1 MIDFILVPIISFFL
15 GLFTDRR
22 RSDHQKDLQ
31 ILLLRQQCA
40 SGNGRSRNGRIFRV
54 GKNLVSRSGCVAKT
68 QGDLPPE
75 QSGDAGVDYL
85 LDQAATPKATA
96 RKRL

>member
-54 GKNLVSRSGCVAKT
+54 G
-68 QGDLPPE
+68 
-75 QSGDAGVDYL
+75 
-85 LDQAATPKATA
+85 
-96 RKRL
+96 